1 MRSASTWPRRTATA
15 STGCPGCADTVP
27 VYEGTREIDIPA
39 PPEACFA
46 VLTDYERL
54 PEWQRMV
61 RRCEVLTRDDHG
73 RAAEV
78 EYEIDA
84 VLRRV
89 TYQVRHLYDA
99 PRWVGSEYLGG
110 DFECF
115 EGSWTFDSRDGGTRV
130 RFDLRDRKSTRLN
143 SSHAN
148 ISYAV
153 FCLKKKN

>member
-1 MRSASTWPRRTATA
+1 
-15 STGCPGCADTVP
+15 VP

-39 PPEACFA
+39 PAEACFA

-54 PEWQRMV
+54 SEWQRMV
-61 RRCEVLTRDDHG
+61 RRCEVLTRDEHG

-78 EYEIDA
+78 EYEVDA

-89 TYQVRHLYDA
+89 TYRVRHLYEE

-115 EGSWTFDSRDGGTRV
+115 EGEW
-130 RFDLRDRKSTRLN
+130 RFDAQESATHVTFHLRIDPGMRIPGRIAKLLN
-143 SSHAN
+143 D
-148 ISYAV
+148 AV
-153 FCLKKKN
+153 MGQSVRDLKARVLDLSDERR

>member
-1 MRSASTWPRRTATA
+1 
-15 STGCPGCADTVP
+15 VP

-46 VLTDYERL
+46 VLTDYEQL

-61 RRCEVLTRDDHG
+61 RRCEVLTRDEYG

-89 TYQVRHLYDA
+89 TYRIRHLYDE
-99 PRWVGSEYLGG
+99 PSWVGSEYLGG

-115 EGSWTFDSRDGGTRV
+115 EGEW
-130 RFDLRDRKSTRLN
+130 RFDAQEEATHVTFHLRIDPGLRIPSQIAKLLN
-143 SSHAN
+143 D
-148 ISYAV
+148 AV
-153 FCLKKKN
+153 MGQSVRDLKARVLAVGGGRR

>member
-1 MRSASTWPRRTATA
+1 M
-15 STGCPGCADTVP
+15 P
-27 VYEGTREIDIPA
+27 VYEGTREIDVTA

-61 RRCEVLTRDDHG
+61 RRCDVLSRDEHG

-84 VLRRV
+84 VLKRV
-89 TYQVRHLYDA
+89 TYRIRHLYEE

-115 EGSWTFDSRDGGTRV
+115 EGSWRFDGRDGATHVTFHLLIDPGLRIPGRIAKLLNDAVMGQSVRDLKARV
-130 RFDLRDRKSTRLN
+130 EAAHGRPRAR
-143 SSHAN
+143 
-148 ISYAV
+148 
-153 FCLKKKN
+153 

>member
-1 MRSASTWPRRTATA
+1 M
-15 STGCPGCADTVP
+15 P

-46 VLTDYERL
+46 ILTDYEQL
-54 PEWQRMV
+54 PEWPRMV
-61 RRCEVLTRDDHG
+61 RRCEVLSRDEHG

-89 TYQVRHLYDA
+89 TYRIRHLYDE
-99 PRWVGSEYLGG
+99 PSWVGSEYLGG

-115 EGSWTFDSRDGGTRV
+115 EGEW
-130 RFDLRDRKSTRLN
+130 RFDAQEDATHVTFNLRIDPGMRIPSRIAKLLN
-143 SSHAN
+143 D
-148 ISYAV
+148 AV
-153 FCLKKKN
+153 MGQSVRDLKARVLAVSGGRR